1 MVKWIGNKLEE
12 ETKLGKIVE
21 DLLDELLAKDSKSE
35 TGTDNMS
42 AILVKFDK
50 TYWFALYIYWLWA
63 RL

>member
-21 DLLDELLAKDSKSE
+21 DLLDELLAKDSKSD

-50 TYWFALYIYWLWA
+50 TY
-63 RL
+63 